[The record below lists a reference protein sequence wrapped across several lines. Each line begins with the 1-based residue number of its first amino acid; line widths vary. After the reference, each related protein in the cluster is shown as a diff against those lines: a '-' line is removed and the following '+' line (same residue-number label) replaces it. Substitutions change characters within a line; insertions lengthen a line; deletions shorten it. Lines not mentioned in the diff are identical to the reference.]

1 MRGSAR
7 MSVSDMRSKGNHE
20 CEHEQQDQG
29 NAWTRVL
36 AFYVHAKTFLCVWP
50 HSSSFIPAP
59 RMLHTLD
66 NKKMLN
72 AKPAIGISSPHTQ
85 YAFQS

>member
-1 MRGSAR
+1 MAEAADVAAAATVIARRGQDLIRQCKSLSVKTRLSTNRRSMRGSAR

-36 AFYVHAKTFLCVWP
+36 AFYVHAKTFLCV
-50 HSSSFIPAP
+50 
-59 RMLHTLD
+59 
-66 NKKMLN
+66 
-72 AKPAIGISSPHTQ
+72 
-85 YAFQS
+85 